1 MKLDT
6 NLIFLMKDLFNYI
19 KNNAYFTVGNTNFYL
34 QKEGLSSSHKILQI
48 ELKWYLDHFMA
59 TTSYTNRYI

>member
-48 ELKWYLDHFMA
+48 ELKW
-59 TTSYTNRYI
+59 